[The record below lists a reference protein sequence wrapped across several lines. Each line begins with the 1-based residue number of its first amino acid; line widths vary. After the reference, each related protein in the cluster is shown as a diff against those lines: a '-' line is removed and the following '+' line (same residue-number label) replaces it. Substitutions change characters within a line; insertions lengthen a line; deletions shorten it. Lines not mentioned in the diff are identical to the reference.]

1 MAYPFIANSAGID
14 ATAMCTRLWAAVG
27 HLAVDGDH
35 LVKFE
40 RKVGTVGTLYGEIA
54 DERWSVL
61 HDLNIARHEK
71 VHDDVDVRPAVAGG
85 HSTHE
90 LKAAHIVLLIVALPL
105 KGLDELG
112 VFTIT

>member
-14 ATAMCTRLWAAVG
+14 ATAMCTRLWPPLG

-40 RKVGTVGTLYGEIA
+40 RKVGTVRSLYGEIA
-54 DERWSVL
+54 DEWRGVF

-71 VHDDVDVRPAVAGG
+71 VHHDVDVRPSVTGR
-85 HSTHE
+85 HSNE
-90 LKAAHIVLLIVALPL
+90 RVESGAFLPSDRIL
-105 KGLDELG
+105 APEG
-112 VFTIT
+112 TR